1 MPIEIL
7 EKQFNDP
14 FGEPLTFYRANAGDK
29 MLARIRVRSTILV
42 QSSASVYLTLD
53 PVNNIITWTGGDF
66 EAEGFRIGDN
76 LIFVKH
82 NSGGGIITTWTSVV
96 QNVIG
101 NTLDVTNMPTWID
114 ATTGEIIRFA
124 VTNRNREG
132 MILDVNHVLNG
143 QMGSEF
149 SLIDGDVTRFTFDLT
164 GLTGAN
170 SVSGIPVGNQSGQM
184 VISAKIYDKTI
195 AVNGSNTITTKFY
208 DIVIEFINTGMFNPS
223 WFQFAGCLKYYL
235 KMRWQSFLGE
245 PYDNLIAVFNDD
257 ADTGYFDEPFN
268 TEVVDATL
276 VQGIDEIAFDT
287 ATTATFIVDCPTGG
301 DWGIGGTYR
310 PQDETYFKNRP
321 FPQQNLS
328 MTIGTQPTPTTFPD
342 TYTSEPNDSGAL
354 YDLGILSVTQSG
366 TQYSVQIKFSP
377 NNAFTTFMQGRDDG
391 DRLFQIWAR
400 FGNINLLVFNDQLM
414 SSPPIGGPL
423 DLVSKD
429 YLDHGHNTNTSTNV
443 VTGYEANIEDDLA
456 FVGMFRIPFGSPCQ
470 SLVCKIE
477 AYNTG
482 TGDSFTLQSNTFDI
496 ASVPFVG
503 GKHILNLSQPV
514 FSQFPT
520 TSAKRVCELM
530 LEPTLDNATQYGARI
545 YMPFLYRWETWISQ
559 PNANADFYPFDQT
572 KNWLPYGNTGDWKL
586 RMAIDFVRDGLLYF
600 FTDEIIIKPYDSDP
614 VIDQTIQLFTGTSQP
629 VNVVTEG
636 LPMVIKATH
645 TLNDGS
651 IWDLPKTWG
660 MITIEPTESSPRWI
674 CSTIVPFD
682 NNPLN
687 PLTPITGL
695 TCSMTLQTPD
705 TIELTCNFDPT
716 KIDLSNGVKI
726 TTKIK
731 QCCDDINPP
740 TPEGNKMKI
749 DGTFKLKADGTPK
762 MKS

>member
-7 EKQFNDP
+7 DKQFNDP

-29 MLARIRVRSTILV
+29 ILARIKVRSTILV
-42 QSSASVYLTLD
+42 QSSSQVYLTLD
-53 PVNNIITWTGGDF
+53 PINNIITWTGGDF
-66 EAEGFRIGDN
+66 EVEGFRIGDS
-76 LIFVKH
+76 LFFSKH
-82 NSGGGIITTWTSVV
+82 TSGGGIMQTWTAVV

-101 NTLDVTNMPTWID
+101 NTIDVSTIPTWID
-114 ATTGEIIRFA
+114 ATNGEIIRFA

-132 MILDVNHVLNG
+132 LILDVNHVLNG

-149 SLIDGDVTRFTFDLT
+149 SLIDGEVTRFTFDLT

-184 VISAKIYDKTI
+184 VISAMVQDQTI
-195 AVNGSNTITTKFY
+195 ATNGSNTIANKVY
-208 DIVIEFINTGMFNPS
+208 NIVVEFINTGMFNPS
-223 WFQFAGCLKYYL
+223 WFSFSGCLKYYL
-235 KMRWQSFLGE
+235 RMRWQSFLGE
-245 PYDNLIAVFNDD
+245 PFDNLIAVFNDD

-287 ATTATFIVDCPTGG
+287 ATTATFIIDCPTGG

-354 YDLGILSVTQSG
+354 YDLGVLGVVQTGS
-366 TQYSVQIKFSP
+366 QYAIEIKFSP
-377 NNAFTTFMQGRDDG
+377 NNAFSTFMSGRDDG

-400 FGNINLLVFNDQLM
+400 FGNLNLLVYNDQLT

-423 DLVSKD
+423 NLVAKD
-429 YLDHGHNTNTSTNV
+429 YLDHKHNTNTSTNV

-456 FVGMFRIPFGSPCQ
+456 FVGMFRIPFDSPCQ

-477 AYNTG
+477 AYNTDS
-482 TGDSFTLQSNTFDI
+482 GDSFTLQSNTFDI
-496 ASVPFVG
+496 ASVPMVG

-530 LEPTLDNATQYGARI
+530 LESTIDTLTEYGVRI
-545 YMPFLYRWETWISQ
+545 YMPFLYRWQTWISQ
-559 PNANADFYPFDQT
+559 PNANADFFPFDQT
-572 KNWLPYGNTGDWKL
+572 KNWLPYGTTGDWVL
-586 RMAIDFVRDGLLYF
+586 RMAIDFVRDGLLYD
-600 FTDEIIIKPYDSDP
+600 FTDEIIIKNYDSNP
-614 VIDQTIQLFTGTSQP
+614 TIDQTIQLFTGFGQP

-636 LPMVIKATH
+636 LPMFIVATH
-645 TLNDGS
+645 RLNDGT
-651 IWDLPKTWG
+651 IWDLPNTWG

-674 CSTIVPFD
+674 SSTIVPFD

-695 TCSMTLQTPD
+695 TCSLTLNSPD
-705 TIELTCNFDPT
+705 EIELRCAFDPT

-726 TTKIK
+726 TSKIK
-731 QCCDDINPP
+731 QCCDETPP
-740 TPEGNKMKI
+740 PPPEGNKMKI
-749 DGTFKLKADGTPK
+749 DGMFKLKADGTPK